1 MKKLGNCNNNIC
13 PKGGVKIHETYTNT
27 NTNTNFKPDSHL
39 DQELFYNR
47 IKQQNKHTG
56 VRITKGENEYN
67 ADPFDNINPFSN
79 PDGIKDFKSVTYDNS
94 SYSKMD
100 LNMDNYSIDDIY
112 NLFGIQNKILTDEV
126 MKESKKIVLKTHPD
140 KSRME
145 PKYFLFFSKAYKRLF
160 GIYEFQNKTSK
171 KVEDKS
177 EFYDASKGDL
187 LNNFFEKDKDLK

>member
-1 MKKLGNCNNNIC
+1 MKKLGNNTNNCSNGGGIC
-13 PKGGVKIHETYTNT
+13 PKGGVKIHETYSNT
-27 NTNTNFKPDSHL
+27 NSNVNLRQDTNSNLNFKPDLHL
-39 DQELFYNR
+39 DPELFYN
-47 IKQQNKHTG
+47 KLKEQNKHTG

-79 PDGIKDFKSVTYDNS
+79 PDGINDLKPVKYDNS

-140 KSRME
+140 
-145 PKYFLFFSKAYKRLF
+145 
-160 GIYEFQNKTSK
+160 
-171 KVEDKS
+171 
-177 EFYDASKGDL
+177 
-187 LNNFFEKDKDLK
+187 